1 MWIYVLSIIV
11 SISFFFKITNQCDD
25 ISPSFSGIWVCL
37 HSDKASIQNDDSGHV
52 HGCSGLL
59 VIYLYLKIEKIRGG
73 NNVDTLSKFLSKMHF
88 YRPNAWRVLYW
99 SHA

>member
-59 VIYLYLKIEKIRGG
+59 VIYLYLKIDKNIARIA
-73 NNVDTLSKFLSKMHF
+73 
-88 YRPNAWRVLYW
+88 NAVQVTI
-99 SHA
+99 